1 MSKHPF
7 SSKMDLN
14 DSVREMLAKRIAG
27 EIVLSTSPGLIMRK
41 WRTLLQVSQVDLAE
55 VLGCSPSVVSDYE
68 AGRRRSPGSA
78 FVRRFVESLLNIDER
93 RGGTYIRQLARIT
106 AGPEDVFIDMRE
118 FTSPVSV
125 REICEAVDGEVLEGG
140 EALDK
145 DVFGYTIID
154 SLRAIQMLSGVDFYR
169 IFGATSERALVF
181 VGVSRGRSPMIAVKI
196 SPFKPRIVILH
207 GPIRHIDPLA
217 ISLAK
222 HENIPLAVS
231 RLSTQDELV
240 SALLELYRST
250 QD

>member
-1 MSKHPF
+1 MSTHSF
-7 SSKMDLN
+7 SSEMDLN

-27 EIVLSTSPGLIMRK
+27 EIVLSSSPGLTMRK
-41 WRTLLQVSQVDLAE
+41 WRTLLQVNQVEVAE

-78 FVRRFVESLLNIDER
+78 FIRRFVGALLDIDER
-93 RGGTYIRQLARIT
+93 RGGRYIRQLARIT
-106 AGPEDVFIDMRE
+106 TGPGDVFIDIRE
-118 FTSPVSV
+118 FTSPVSA
-125 REICEAVDGEVLEGG
+125 REICEAVDGEVLEGE

-154 SLRAIQMLSGVDFYR
+154 SLRAIQTLSGVDFYR

-196 SPFKPRIVILH
+196 SPFKPRIVVLH
-207 GPIRHIDPLA
+207 GPVKQIDPLA
-217 ISLAK
+217 VSLAR

-231 RLSTQDELV
+231 KLPTQDELV
-240 SALLELYRST
+240 ACLLELYRST
-250 QD
+250 QK